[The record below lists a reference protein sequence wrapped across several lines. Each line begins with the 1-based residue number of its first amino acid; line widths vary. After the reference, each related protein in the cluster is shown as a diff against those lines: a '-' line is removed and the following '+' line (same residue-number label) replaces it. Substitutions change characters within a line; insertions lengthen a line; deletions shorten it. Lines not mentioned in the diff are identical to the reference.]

1 MKIKE
6 KPGQDVGLGVRSA
19 ARDLMSWDGVVS
31 RCLSGHP
38 LDPAAP
44 LCLSRT
50 KTQSNAMMSSKPL
63 SWEQNLCAAQEQ
75 QKNLCVALTPNVL
88 GSATAEPTSFRAGVW
103 LFPFINLS
111 FSPPAR
117 IYFPLQQSFRPVGSP
132 VFFFFLMQCAVTW
145 LILYS
150 GGIRLCRLQSHR
162 RINKLTKCIFMVFSN
177 KGQIWNS
184 YLWDFAWRVVFLQVL
199 SWEETKS
206 FLVSIVYQII
216 YEV

>member
-132 VFFFFLMQCAVTW
+132 VFFFFNAVRCDVTNI
-145 LILYS
+145 ILRRYS
-150 GGIRLCRLQSHR
+150 
-162 RINKLTKCIFMVFSN
+162 
-177 KGQIWNS
+177 
-184 YLWDFAWRVVFLQVL
+184 
-199 SWEETKS
+199 
-206 FLVSIVYQII
+206 LV
-216 YEV
+216 